1 MQGLILAISADRFSS
16 YLRARA
22 NDPARALALYEWN
35 AALCAAFY
43 LPLQAVEVGLR
54 NACHGELQKTFG
66 TDWPFEARF
75 LGLDLG
81 IHRTVDVAKEETKKS
96 KRPVDT
102 PHVVASLHFGFWTYL
117 LSKKLTDSVWIPA
130 IHRAFP
136 QYSHINGAAIQ
147 RSNAAAIFDSIRDFR
162 NRAFHHEPLFHRNS
176 LQADY
181 DRLLEAASWMSADLR
196 LWIAAQSA
204 ACASMIAS
212 GPPP

>member
-1 MQGLILAISADRFSS
+1 LAFSADRFSS
-16 YLRARA
+16 YLLARG

-54 NACHGELQKTFG
+54 NACHGELRKTFG
-66 TDWPFEARF
+66 PNWPFEPRF

-81 IHRTVDVAKEETKKS
+81 IHRTVDDAKDETRKS

-117 LSKKLTDSVWIPA
+117 LSKKLTDSIWIPA

-136 QYSHINGAAIQ
+136 HFATIHGAVIQ
-147 RSNAAAIFDSIRDFR
+147 RSNAAGIFDSIRNFR
-162 NRAFHHEPLFHRNS
+162 NRAFHHEPLFHRTS

-181 DRLLEAASWMSADLR
+181 DRLLEAATWMSTDLP
-196 LWIAAQSA
+196 LWIAGQSV

-212 GPPP
+212 GPP

>member
-1 MQGLILAISADRFSS
+1 MQGLISAFSADRFSS
-16 YLRARA
+16 YLLARA

-66 TDWPFEARF
+66 ADWPFEPHF
-75 LGLDLG
+75 LGIDLG
-81 IHRTVDVAKEETKKS
+81 IHRTVENAKEETKKS

-117 LSKKLTDSVWIPA
+117 LSKKLTDSIWIPA

-136 QYSHINGAAIQ
+136 HFAAIRCAAIQ
-147 RSNAAAIFDSIRDFR
+147 RSNAAGTFDTIRSFR
-162 NRAFHHEPLFHRNS
+162 NRVFHHEPLFHRTS
-176 LQADY
+176 LQSDY
-181 DRLLEAASWMSADLR
+181 DRLIEAASWMSADLP
-196 LWIAAQSA
+196 LWIAGQSV
-204 ACASMIAS
+204 ACASMVAS
-212 GPPP
+212 GPP